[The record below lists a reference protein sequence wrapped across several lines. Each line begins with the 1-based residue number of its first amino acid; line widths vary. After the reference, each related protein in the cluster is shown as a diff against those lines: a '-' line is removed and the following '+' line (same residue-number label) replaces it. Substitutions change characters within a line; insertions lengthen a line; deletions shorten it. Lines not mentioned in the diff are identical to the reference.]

1 MKMDRSLGSLYSP
14 IPKNH
19 IKYEGSVYEH
29 RVRPRDEKRVLVE
42 VDVFPSNGTGI
53 GGQHV
58 KQGKHR
64 VVLYQ
69 SDLEDLEAATA
80 SPQQI
85 RDWDDAVASYE
96 AQRERWVVGAVGKND
111 GSEQYRIKRERAL
124 AQYGDTTPSLEF
136 CRKHPLGRPPV
147 TSWRVLAENLDAPDT
162 DSNRESKRLEHLIG
176 QLVDGLGKAVSQKQ
190 TSRNGG

>member
-96 AQRERWVVGAVGKND
+96 AQP
-111 GSEQYRIKRERAL
+111 EQYRIKRERAL

-190 TSRNGG
+190 TGRNGG